1 MMTVHY
7 DPQQFKMEIT
17 GHAGAGKKGEDLVC
31 AAASTLTCTL
41 MNAAK
46 SRDEF
51 HADVYIA
58 DEDPAVMVQCK
69 PDNEELCLEMFRTIL
84 HGFYI
89 LKLKAPGHV
98 RIVIEDP
105 EEKRGD

>member
-41 MNAAK
+41 MNVAK
-46 SRDEF
+46 DREDN
-51 HADVYIA
+51 HAEVYVGDDA
-58 DEDPAVMVQCK
+58 AVMVQCR
-69 PDNEELCLEMFRTIL
+69 PEHPELCLEMFRTLL
-84 HGFYI
+84 HGFFI
-89 LKLKAPGHV
+89 LMLKAPENV
-98 RIVIEDP
+98 RIVIEER
-105 EEKRGD
+105 EETDNG